1 VVLLSS
7 RPGRVIG
14 EFGVDFERP
23 RGMDSAD
30 TVGLAVKIKDRLRE
44 EIVRHGR

>member
-1 VVLLSS
+1 
-7 RPGRVIG
+7 
-14 EFGVDFERP
+14 VDFERP

-30 TVGLAVKIKDRLRE
+30 TVDLAIQIKDRLRE